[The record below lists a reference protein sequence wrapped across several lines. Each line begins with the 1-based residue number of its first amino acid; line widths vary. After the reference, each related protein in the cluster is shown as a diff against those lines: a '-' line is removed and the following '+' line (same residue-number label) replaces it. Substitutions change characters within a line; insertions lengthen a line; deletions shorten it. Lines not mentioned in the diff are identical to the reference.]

1 MERAVSVQR
10 EVGLSGTA
18 LKVIALVT
26 MLLDHIHYFFGYTG
40 LVPEWFSMAGRISG
54 PLFFILRGGGIY
66 PYQKQKE
73 IFSQNL
79 WHCGG
84 NGPDFIS
91 DEGVWSFCES
101 RWFLSCER
109 GDGRVCNFNGYVA
122 GNGLDWEE
130 KTSERNLCAAFA
142 VFVVFR
148 RGRNLLPA
156 FYAGGSGG
164 GFFESYGSA
173 DA

>member
-10 EVGLSGTA
+10 GGAVGDSAENGCAGDDVAGPHSLLFWVYRPGAGVVQHGRKNQRTA
-18 LKVIALVT
+18 V
-26 MLLDHIHYFFGYTG
+26 
-40 LVPEWFSMAGRISG
+40 
-54 PLFFILRGGGIY
+54 FILRGGGIY

-109 GDGRVCNFNGYVA
+109 GDGGVCNFNGYVA
-122 GNGLDWEE
+122 GNGLDWGE
-130 KTSERNLCAAFA
+130 KASERNLCA
-142 VFVVFR
+142 VFTVCVVFR
-148 RGRNLLPA
+148 RGGNLLSA
-156 FYAGGSGG
+156 FYASGSGG
-164 GFFESYGSA
+164 GFFESHGGS
-173 DA
+173 DT